1 MGRAVRQFQ
10 VTQESNRD
18 EAFRLD
24 AELLLRFP
32 DGCIFRGLP
41 CFDVPARPADG
52 AFLLACAAEEPAILN
67 NENADAIIGVGIQ
80 IFIIEGRIRKAVIL
94 IFFFP

>member
-1 MGRAVRQFQ
+1 MGRAVRVFQ
-10 VTQESNRD
+10 VAQESNRD
-18 EAFRLD
+18 EALRRD
-24 AELLLRFP
+24 AELFLRFP

-67 NENADAIIGVGIQ
+67 DENADTTVSVGGIGIG
-80 IFIIEGRIRKAVIL
+80 GRR
-94 IFFFP
+94 